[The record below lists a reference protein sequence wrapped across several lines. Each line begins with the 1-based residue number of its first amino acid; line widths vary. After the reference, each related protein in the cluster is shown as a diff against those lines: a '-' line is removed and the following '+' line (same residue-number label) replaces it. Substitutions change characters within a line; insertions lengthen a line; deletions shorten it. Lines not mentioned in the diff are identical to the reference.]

1 MVIDIYLVLFLTP
14 YTKIYLVSIIDF
26 NIKGKTIKFLDKNVG
41 KYLSWHWDRQKFLRT
56 HKVPDI
62 KEG

>member
-1 MVIDIYLVLFLTP
+1 MSTYLALFLTS
-14 YTKIYLVSIIDF
+14 YTKIYLISIIDF
-26 NIKGKTIKFLDKNVG
+26 NIKGKTIKFLDKNVE

-56 HKVPDI
+56 QKVPDI